1 MSNEEEIWKVYPEY
15 PWIEV
20 SNLGRVRTK
29 DRTITRSDGRKQ
41 FVKGR
46 ILKQQCGR
54 GGYMYVAFGANGKKV
69 NLRVSRVVAITFIPN
84 PNGYPQVNHIDCDK
98 SNNRV
103 DNLEWC
109 TSQYNTA
116 YRDKMGHTAKHNSP
130 KKPVIAVDL
139 DSFKVFWF
147 GSQMEAERQLGVD
160 NSSIVKVT
168 KGKQNKAGGFWFCKA
183 DETAVEKTRSKFG
196 DEIAEKVEKLINE
209 NKKV

>member
-1 MSNEEEIWKVYPEY
+1 MSSKEEIWKVYPDY

-29 DRTITRSDGRKQ
+29 DRTVTRSDGKKQ

-84 PNGYPQVNHIDCDK
+84 PNGYSQVNHIDCDR

-109 TSQYNTA
+109 TSQYN
-116 YRDKMGHTAKHNSP
+116 
-130 KKPVIAVDL
+130 
-139 DSFKVFWF
+139 
-147 GSQMEAERQLGVD
+147 
-160 NSSIVKVT
+160 
-168 KGKQNKAGGFWFCKA
+168 
-183 DETAVEKTRSKFG
+183 
-196 DEIAEKVEKLINE
+196 
-209 NKKV
+209 